1 MAHDD
6 GTIRAEE
13 LYPAAEAC
21 GQTAEQ
27 VRSCLRRLVSE
38 GSFERTGTGRT
49 AVYTATETGSSEMG
63 RRMSRTRL
71 AYAQD
76 AAGRGWDRKWRLV
89 AFAVPELNRSA
100 RDGLRDR
107 LVRLG
112 GAPLQG
118 GLDVSPPPGD
128 DDVRRGADR
137 PRVTRHPPPFAPPA
151 L

>member
-13 LYPAAEAC
+13 VYPVAEAC
-21 GQTAEQ
+21 GQSPEQ

-38 GSFERTGTGRT
+38 GSFERDGSGRT
-49 AVYTATETGSSEMG
+49 AVYTATERGSADMG
-63 RRMSRTRL
+63 RRMSRTRR

-89 AFAVPELNRSA
+89 AFAVPELRRSA

-112 GAPLQG
+112 GAPIQG
-118 GLDVSPPPGD
+118 GLYVSPHPWD
-128 DDVRRGADR
+128 EDVR
-137 PRVTRHPPPFAPPA
+137 
-151 L
+151 